1 MLRRIGTHDKEGR
14 AQLWPHTA
22 AGTLLALRG
31 HMAMRLFLASLC
43 VTLCCQPAMPP
54 SPSAEVLAPFG
65 DDSAFSVGFP
75 ATASLPDATTS
86 AETFEPP
93 IVDASASPAR
103 DSTLDTSTSVLPDS
117 EADEEAA
124 GEVPDAAQ
132 DGACSGPLS
141 PGDLV
146 IDELMIESVAGSGDD
161 GEWLEVRSTLPCAV
175 NLVGLHGECPRGANV
190 IAFDVTSDFWV
201 PAGGSF
207 LVADSMVPAINHYLP
222 GPVITWG
229 GRQGDVLRNKGSTVS
244 LRMNDVL
251 IDSVTYPAL
260 KLEVGKSWAFPSDC
274 DPSVRGDFA
283 NWQASAASWFPVFFG
298 TPNAPNDDV
307 HCP

>member
-1 MLRRIGTHDKEGR
+1 
-14 AQLWPHTA
+14 
-22 AGTLLALRG
+22 
-31 HMAMRLFLASLC
+31 MAMRLLLASFC
-43 VTLCCQPAMPP
+43 VTVGCQSAMPP
-54 SPSAEVLAPFG
+54 SPSAEMLAPFG

-75 ATASLPDATTS
+75 ATASSTDATTS
-86 AETFEPP
+86 DETFEPA
-93 IVDASASPAR
+93 IEDASASPAP
-103 DSTLDTSTSVLPDS
+103 DAPIDASAGGLPDS
-117 EADEEAA
+117 DAEQEASAEIT
-124 GEVPDAAQ
+124 DATQ

-141 PGDLV
+141 PGALF
-146 IDELMIESVAGSGDD
+146 IDELMIESVAGAGDD
-161 GEWLEVRSTLPCAV
+161 GEWLEARSTLACAV
-175 NLVGLHGECPRGANV
+175 NLVGLHGECPRGASV
-190 IAFDVTSDFWV
+190 ISFDVTSDFWV

-222 GPVITWG
+222 GPVITWA
-229 GRQGDVLRNKGSTVS
+229 GRQGDVLRNEGSTVS

-283 NWQASAASWFPVFFG
+283 NWQMSGASWFPVFFG